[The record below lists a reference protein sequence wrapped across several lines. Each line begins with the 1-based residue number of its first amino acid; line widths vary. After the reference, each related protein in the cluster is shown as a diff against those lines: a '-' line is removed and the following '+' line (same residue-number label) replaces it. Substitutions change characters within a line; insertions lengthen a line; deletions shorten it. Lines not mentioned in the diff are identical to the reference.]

1 MENTA
6 LIALS
11 KQTALNRKMAV
22 LANNLA
28 NMNTTGFK
36 GDKMMFVEHI
46 QKSRG
51 GAAINDDKLAFVR
64 DIATV
69 RDLSE
74 GPLKSTSNPLDV
86 AVQGEGYLVVQTDL
100 GDRFTRNG
108 HLRLDETGQLVTQQG
123 GPILAE
129 GGPIIFSPQDTNIVI
144 ARDGT
149 VSSENGEIGKLRV
162 VSFENQQKLQVI
174 SDGLLSSE
182 DAPTPVENPA
192 VIQGMLE
199 GSNIKPIVEMSRLIE
214 TQRAYDGVR
223 KFIDREDERIKNMVR
238 ELGRTV

>member
-11 KQTALNRKMAV
+11 KQTALNRKMAI

-51 GAAINDDKLAFVR
+51 GAAINGDKLAFVR

-74 GPLKSTSNPLDV
+74 GAHKT
-86 AVQGEGYLVVQTDL
+86 T
-100 GDRFTRNG
+100 
-108 HLRLDETGQLVTQQG
+108 
-123 GPILAE
+123 I
-129 GGPIIFSPQDTNIVI
+129 
-144 ARDGT
+144 
-149 VSSENGEIGKLRV
+149 
-162 VSFENQQKLQVI
+162 
-174 SDGLLSSE
+174 
-182 DAPTPVENPA
+182 
-192 VIQGMLE
+192 
-199 GSNIKPIVEMSRLIE
+199 
-214 TQRAYDGVR
+214 
-223 KFIDREDERIKNMVR
+223 
-238 ELGRTV
+238 